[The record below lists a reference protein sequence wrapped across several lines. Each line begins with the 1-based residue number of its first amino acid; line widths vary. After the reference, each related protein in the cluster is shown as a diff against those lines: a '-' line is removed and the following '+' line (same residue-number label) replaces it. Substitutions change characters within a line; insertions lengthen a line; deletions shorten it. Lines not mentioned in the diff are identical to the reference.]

1 MVLVFALVGAV
12 VAARMP
18 ANPIGWLF
26 CAVGVVMGLASAT
39 YAYAA
44 FAIIVEPHL
53 PGGVASAW
61 VSSWVYFPALL
72 GVTPLLFLLFPDGRP
87 VSRRWGYVIPLTA
100 VGLACQVAGVALAPG
115 GLHDSPVPQVQNPFG
130 VEVDGLAAG
139 IEITG
144 LILGVASVLLAT
156 SSLILRWREA
166 RGDERQQLKWFAWAA
181 GLLASLPFTGALVS
195 VATDD
200 GWGADDYL
208 FATLALPVV
217 LATVPVAAGVAILR
231 YRLYDIDV
239 IINRTLVYGAL
250 TITLGSSYLGSV
262 LLLRLALSPLTGQSD
277 VAVAGS
283 TLAVAA
289 LFRPVRAR
297 IQTLVDRRFYRQRYD
312 AARTLSDFTARLRH
326 ELDLDAVGTD
336 LRTAAHKTMNPSH
349 ISLWLRP

>member
-12 VAARMP
+12 VATRMP

-26 CAVGVVMGLASAT
+26 CAVGVVMALASAT

-44 FAIIVEPHL
+44 YAIIVEPHL
-53 PGGVASAW
+53 PGEVALAW
-61 VSSWVYFPALL
+61 VSSWIYLPALY
-72 GVTPLLFLLFPDGRP
+72 GVPLLFLLFPDGRP
-87 VSRRWGYVIPLTA
+87 VCRRWRYVIWLIA
-100 VGLACQVAGVALAPG
+100 LGLACHTAGIAIAPG
-115 GLHDSPVPQVQNPFG
+115 GLRDSPVPRIQNPFG
-130 VEVDGLAAG
+130 VDVEGLAAG
-139 IEITG
+139 VEITG
-144 LILGVASVLLAT
+144 LVLGLASVVLST
-156 SSLILRWREA
+156 SSLILRWRRA

-181 GLLASLPFTGALVS
+181 GLLASLPLTGALVS
-195 VATDD
+195 VATDH
-200 GWGADDYL
+200 GWGAGNYL

-250 TITLGSSYLGSV
+250 TVTLGSGYLGSV
-262 LLLRLALSPLTGQSD
+262 LLLRLALSPLIGPSD
-277 VAVAGS
+277 LAVAGS

-289 LFRPVRAR
+289 LFRPVRTR

-326 ELDLDAVGTD
+326 ELDLDAIGTD
-336 LRTAAHKTMNPSH
+336 LRTSVRRTVNPSH